1 MFSTQFFCIVL
12 RLRCKI
18 IHIDITRTKSITISF
33 ISFNDIKLFMETP
46 QVLFL
51 IQGYKI
57 QSIILCNYVHM
68 YIPYKQKV
76 ITSNYSEINQTSEF
90 IITTYH
96 LLIQQ
101 CYSFYIVTKKLSVF
115 NNFYFKK
122 LRIGRGVQSA
132 KNIST
137 NQPEEH
143 FRRIFFYLIKQI
155 LCNIY
160 QTGAQG
166 QWFLAQTGG
175 VM

>member
-1 MFSTQFFCIVL
+1 MFGTQFFCIVL
-12 RLRCKI
+12 LLCCKI
-18 IHIDITRTKSITISF
+18 IHIYITCTKSITISF
-33 ISFNDIKLFMETP
+33 ISFSDIKLFMETP

-76 ITSNYSEINQTSEF
+76 ITSYYSEINQTSEF

-122 LRIGRGVQSA
+122 LRIGRGCSLCQKHFDKLA
-132 KNIST
+132 RRAFQKN
-137 NQPEEH
+137 
-143 FRRIFFYLIKQI
+143 FFLSD
-155 LCNIY
+155 
-160 QTGAQG
+160 
-166 QWFLAQTGG
+166 
-175 VM
+175 